1 MIYNCYEAEDRAIM
15 RTADQMTAAARTAPK
30 ASGTD
35 HLYCTIIDGPEK
47 AKLAEAMR
55 HYGQEWGYDFIRRD
69 GDNLDFA
76 RCVVILG
83 MIGQPLGLR
92 DCGYCGHESCAACVK
107 AKSRCAHNVI
117 DLGIAV
123 GSAVSVA
130 ADNRIDNRVLYSAG
144 RVAAEIGMLPKGVE
158 VAVGIPLSVTSKNAF
173 FDRGSSD
180 NEDMLRRETARR
192 MKDISERA

>member
-1 MIYNCYEAEDRAIM
+1 MIYNCYDAEDRTIM
-15 RTADQMTAAARTAPK
+15 RTADRMAAAARTAPK

-35 HLYCTIIDGPEK
+35 HLYCAIIDGEEK

-55 HYGQEWGYDFIRRD
+55 QYGTKWGYEFIRRD

-107 AKSRCAHNVI
+107 AGSRCAHNVI
-117 DLGIAV
+117 DLGIAI

-130 ADNRIDNRVLYSAG
+130 ADDRIDNRVLYSAG
-144 RVAAEIGMLPKGVE
+144 RVAAEIGMVPENVE

-180 NEDMLRRETARR
+180 NEDMLRRETERR
-192 MKDISERA
+192 MKMNMNE

>member
-1 MIYNCYEAEDRAIM
+1 MILNCYDAEDRAIM
-15 RTADQMTAAARTAPK
+15 RTADRMAAAARTAPK

-35 HLYCTIIDGPEK
+35 HLYCAIIDGEEK

-55 HYGQEWGYDFIRRD
+55 QYGAKWGYDFISRD

-92 DCGYCGHESCAACVK
+92 DCGYCGFDSCGACVK
-107 AKSRCAHNVI
+107 AGGRCAHNLI

-123 GSAVSVA
+123 GSTVSIA
-130 ADNRIDNRVLYSAG
+130 ADDRIDNRVLYSAG
-144 RVAAEIGMLPKGVE
+144 RVAMEIGLLPKTVTDA
-158 VAVGIPLSVTSKNAF
+158 VAIPLSVTSKNAF

-180 NEDMLRRETARR
+180 NEAMVKRELERRA
-192 MKDISERA
+192 KERA

>member
-1 MIYNCYEAEDRAIM
+1 MIYNCYDAEDRAIL
-15 RTADQMTAAARTAPK
+15 RTADRMAAAARTAPK

-35 HLYCTIIDGPEK
+35 HLYCAIIDGEEK

-55 HYGQEWGYDFIRRD
+55 RYGAEWGYDFISRD

-76 RCVVILG
+76 RCVVIFG

-92 DCGYCGHESCAACVK
+92 DCGYCGHESCGACKK
-107 AKSRCAHNVI
+107 AGGRCAHNII

-123 GSAVSVA
+123 GSAVSIA
-130 ADNRIDNRVLYSAG
+130 ADDRIDNRVLYSAG
-144 RVAAEIGMLPKGVE
+144 RVAMEIGLLPENVTD
-158 VAVGIPLSVTSKNAF
+158 AVGIPLSVTSKNAF

-180 NEDMLRRETARR
+180 NEAMLKRELERRA
-192 MKDISERA
+192 KERA

>member
-1 MIYNCYEAEDRAIM
+1 MILNCYDAEDRAIM
-15 RTADQMTAAARTAPK
+15 RTADRMAAAARTAPK

-35 HLYCTIIDGPEK
+35 HLYCAIIDGEEK

-55 HYGQEWGYDFIRRD
+55 QYGTKWGYDFISRD

-92 DCGYCGHESCAACVK
+92 DCGYCGFDSCGACVK
-107 AKSRCAHNVI
+107 AGGRCAHNLI

-123 GSAVSVA
+123 GSAVSIA
-130 ADNRIDNRVLYSAG
+130 ADDRIDNRVLYSAG
-144 RVAAEIGMLPKGVE
+144 RVAMEIGLLPKTVTDA
-158 VAVGIPLSVTSKNAF
+158 VAIPLSVTSKNAF

-180 NEDMLRRETARR
+180 NEAMVKRELERRA
-192 MKDISERA
+192 KERA